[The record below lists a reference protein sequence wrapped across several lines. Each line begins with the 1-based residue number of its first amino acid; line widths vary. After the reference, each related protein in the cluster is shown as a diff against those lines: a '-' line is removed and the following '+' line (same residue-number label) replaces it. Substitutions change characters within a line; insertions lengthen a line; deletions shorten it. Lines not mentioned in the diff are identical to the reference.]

1 MIYGGGNLTI
11 YFLLIVRL
19 VRSFTEF
26 HSRSNGLD
34 AKYMWRH
41 SRLPEI
47 ASPEDQSF
55 KVNSVHGSRLRTSRF
70 GMGLR
75 RTDGRILSPSPCFGF
90 KIWDVREVV
99 WDVMCFW
106 IDRLWWFSGKV
117 IYLRW
122 LIIFQL
128 RMKLTNLLVLYF
140 QWIGKPTLP
149 LRVLHLFLNNGS
161 YLSTKTMLVE

>member
-75 RTDGRILSPSPCFGF
+75 RTDGYCL
-90 KIWDVREVV
+90 
-99 WDVMCFW
+99 
-106 IDRLWWFSGKV
+106 RLHVSALKFEMSGKS
-117 IYLRW
+117 
-122 LIIFQL
+122 FG
-128 RMKLTNLLVLYF
+128 T
-140 QWIGKPTLP
+140 
-149 LRVLHLFLNNGS
+149 
-161 YLSTKTMLVE
+161 